1 MRLQH
6 TNLGKTSFSQ
16 WQRGTEK
23 SCLGVHVCVCSHVCV
38 TCTREGGVRGELL
51 SPSPARPPAQGAGA
65 RTTLPATQLLYA
77 KTFRQCLL
85 SARQCCGQLCP
96 QPQAIEPTLQ
106 ETPLRPSSSNTP
118 PQRSPS
124 GQGPC
129 PPGPSRLALGAQ
141 NSLPTYGACAI
152 LFARWV
158 SPRAEFTSEGLCL
171 EVARGPVFGV

>member
-1 MRLQH
+1 M
-6 TNLGKTSFSQ
+6 
-16 WQRGTEK
+16 
-23 SCLGVHVCVCSHVCV
+23 CVHMCV
-38 TCTREGGVRGELL
+38 
-51 SPSPARPPAQGAGA
+51 SPAPEKEGSEESYCLQVQLGLRPRGQG
-65 RTTLPATQLLYA
+65 L
-77 KTFRQCLL
+77 
-85 SARQCCGQLCP
+85 GQLSQP
-96 QPQAIEPTLQ
+96 SSYFMQKRSVSAFSLPDSAVGSSALSPQAIEPTLQ

-171 EVARGPVFGV
+171 EVARGSVFGV